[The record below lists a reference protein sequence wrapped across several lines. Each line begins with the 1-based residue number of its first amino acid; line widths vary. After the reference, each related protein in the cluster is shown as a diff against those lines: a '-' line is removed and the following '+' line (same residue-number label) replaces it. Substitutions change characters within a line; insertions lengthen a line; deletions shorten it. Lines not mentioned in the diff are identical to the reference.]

1 MNDTALPADFDPAG
15 LEKPELNVG
24 FVALS
29 DCAPLVVAKEKGLF
43 GRYGLEVTLSKETS
57 WANVRDKVAVGIL
70 DAAQMLATMPIA
82 ATLGIGPIEK
92 PMVTSLSLD
101 LNGNAITVSE
111 DLYRRLLAVD
121 AEAVHSTP
129 VTASALRALIE
140 LDAASGRPPLTF
152 ATVFPTSS
160 HNYELRY
167 WMAAAGIDPDRDVK
181 LVVIPPPQM
190 VAALRAR
197 QIDGFCVGEPWN
209 QLAVREG
216 LGRVLITKYELWNN
230 SPEKVLGVSEEWAL
244 QNPNTH
250 RALLMALLEAAAWVD
265 RPENRVEVVNLIAQ
279 PRYVNAPRDVVR
291 MSMLGTFQ
299 YARTEFARSLPD
311 FNVFHRYAAN
321 FPWRSHAVWFITQ
334 MIRWGQLDR
343 ALDIRAAAERV
354 YRPDWYRAA
363 AAALGLAAPR
373 ADYKTEGDRA
383 NAFEL
388 DGITLGPDRFFDGGR
403 FDPDDPVAYLRS
415 QAVSRLAV
423 PFDEL
428 STLNPPRR
436 EAAAGRSRAPN
447 QESEPK

>member
-1 MNDTALPADFDPAG
+1 
-15 LEKPELNVG
+15 
-24 FVALS
+24 
-29 DCAPLVVAKEKGLF
+29 
-43 GRYGLEVTLSKETS
+43 
-57 WANVRDKVAVGIL
+57 
-70 DAAQMLATMPIA
+70 
-82 ATLGIGPIEK
+82 
-92 PMVTSLSLD
+92 MVTSLSLD

-403 FDPDDPVAYLRS
+403 FDPNDPVAYLRS

-428 STLNPPRR
+428 STRNPPRR
-436 EAAAGRSRAPN
+436 ETAAGRSRAPN